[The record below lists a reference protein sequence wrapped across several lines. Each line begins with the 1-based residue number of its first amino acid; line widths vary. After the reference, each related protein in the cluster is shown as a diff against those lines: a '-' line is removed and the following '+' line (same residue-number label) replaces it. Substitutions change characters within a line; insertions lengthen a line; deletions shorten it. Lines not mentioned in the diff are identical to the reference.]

1 MIHAELPHFFAYRS
15 ATDLVRI
22 GRDHDGGYLV
32 SESDIK
38 HSELLIGLGVNDDW
52 SFEEEFKKRRDIPIL
67 AYDASVSGRY
77 FRKLFIKKL
86 FAIDNPIR
94 WIRALKKWLSYRAFF
109 SRSDVEHV
117 EKFVGLK
124 TEDDQHCTLDDILK
138 SSSTKSIFMKI
149 DIEGSEYRLLDHLIS
164 HQDRLVGLVIEFH
177 DCDLQLS
184 RIKSF
189 IEQFQLHVIHIHAN
203 NSVPVSRDDQ
213 LPTVIEMTF
222 SRHAQRTESRQLPH
236 PLDMQCHTGRP
247 EIHIKVNESA

>member
-1 MIHAELPHFFAYRS
+1 
-15 ATDLVRI
+15 
-22 GRDHDGGYLV
+22 
-32 SESDIK
+32 
-38 HSELLIGLGVNDDW
+38 
-52 SFEEEFKKRRDIPIL
+52 
-67 AYDASVSGRY
+67 
-77 FRKLFIKKL
+77 
-86 FAIDNPIR
+86 
-94 WIRALKKWLSYRAFF
+94 
-109 SRSDVEHV
+109 
-117 EKFVGLK
+117 
-124 TEDDQHCTLDDILK
+124 
-138 SSSTKSIFMKI
+138 MKI

-203 NSVPVSRDDQ
+203 NSVPVSRDNQ

-236 PLDMQCHTGRP
+236 PLDMPCHTGRP